1 MNMERFEHSRP
12 AMAAGELV
20 MRMHDARHDL
30 EMRAAAALKAALAE
44 VSAIKVRE
52 IRHEAAKSGHDSSL
66 MVFVDVFG
74 RRHILTCEIQSDGQP
89 KHLRPALEELRAG
102 AAHRTDDAMP
112 IIIAPYLSPEAQA
125 LCKENKTGFVDL
137 EGNAR
142 LALGE
147 VFIVK
152 RTLPYRGQQRT
163 AATPTW
169 RVTASAIEK
178 LPVHSDVS
186 HRALQRVGA

>member
-1 MNMERFEHSRP
+1 
-12 AMAAGELV
+12 
-20 MRMHDARHDL
+20 MRMHDTRHEL
-30 EMRAAAALKAALAE
+30 ETRAAAALKAALAE

-52 IRHEAAKSGHDSSL
+52 IRHESSKTGHDSSL

-74 RRHILTCEIQSDGQP
+74 RRHVLTCEIQSDGQP
-89 KHLRPALEELRAG
+89 KHLRPALEGLCAG
-102 AAHRTDDAMP
+102 VAHRTDDAMP

-142 LALGE
+142 LTLGE

-152 RTLPYRGQQRT
+152 RTLPHRSQHRS
-163 AATPTW
+163 AAAPAW
-169 RVTASAIEK
+169 RAASNPIEK
-178 LPVHSDVS
+178 LPVRSEIS
-186 HRALQRVGA
+186 HRALQTVGA